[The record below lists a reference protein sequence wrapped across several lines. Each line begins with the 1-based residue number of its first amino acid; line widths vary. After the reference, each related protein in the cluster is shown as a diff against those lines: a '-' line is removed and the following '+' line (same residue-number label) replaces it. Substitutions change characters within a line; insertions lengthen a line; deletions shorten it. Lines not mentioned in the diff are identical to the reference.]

1 MEARKTRQNLN
12 AYLFLLPALLI
23 FGVFFIYPNIEI
35 LYLSLFKWAGVSP
48 NKVFIGL
55 INYIDMVQDREFW
68 ISLVHTLVIAGQSI
82 VIQIPIALVLA
93 ILLNRRMIGSG
104 IYSTVIFLPMVVSL
118 VSVGIIWTWIYDP
131 EFGVLNTILAA
142 MGLESWQMAWLGNVK
157 TAFISVLIV
166 INWIYIGLYTII
178 LMAGLKG
185 ISPEIFDAAKVDGFN
200 EFMITTKIRVPLLK
214 EVIGVIII
222 MCISGSFKS
231 FDLIWVMTGGGPVNS
246 TEIVTTYLYRM
257 AFRRMQ
263 SGYASAIGVMIF
275 LICLLLIL
283 FQLRMMRINPEEQ
296 AE

>member
-1 MEARKTRQNLN
+1 MENRKARQTLN
-12 AYLFLLPALLI
+12 AYLFLLPALII
-23 FGVFFIYPNIEI
+23 FGIFFIYPNIEI

-55 INYIDMVQDREFW
+55 INYLDMFRDNEFW
-68 ISLVHTLVIAGQSI
+68 ISLLHTLVIAGQSI

-93 ILLNRRMIGSG
+93 ILLNRRMAGSG
-104 IYSTVIFLPMVVSL
+104 LYSTIIFLPMVVSL

-131 EFGVLNTILAA
+131 EFGVLNNILAVL
-142 MGLESWQMAWLGNVK
+142 GLESWQLAWLGNVK

-178 LMAGLKG
+178 LMSGLKG
-185 ISPEIFDAAKVDGFN
+185 ISPEIFDAAKVDGFS
-200 EFMITTKIRVPLLK
+200 EFKITTKIRVPLLK
-214 EVIGVIII
+214 EVIGVIVI

-257 AFRRMQ
+257 AFRRLQ
-263 SGYASAIGVMIF
+263 SGYASSIGVMIF
-275 LICLLLIL
+275 LICLVLIL
-283 FQLRMMRINPEEQ
+283 FQLRMMKISPEEQ

>member
-1 MEARKTRQNLN
+1 MENRKARQNLN
-12 AYLFLLPALLI
+12 AYLFLLPALFI
-23 FGVFFIYPNIEI
+23 FGIFFIYPNIEI

-55 INYIDMVQDREFW
+55 INYIDMFGDSEFW
-68 ISLVHTLVIAGQSI
+68 ISLIHTLVIAGQSI

-104 IYSTVIFLPMVVSL
+104 LYSTIIFLPMVVSL

-131 EFGVLNTILAA
+131 EFGVLNNILALL
-142 MGLESWQMAWLGNVK
+142 GLKSWQAAWLGNVK

-178 LMAGLKG
+178 LMSGLKG
-185 ISPEIFDAAKVDGFN
+185 ISPEIFDAAKVDGFS
-200 EFMITTKIRVPLLK
+200 EFKITTKIRVPLLK
-214 EVIGVIII
+214 EVIGVIVI

-257 AFRRMQ
+257 AFRRLQ
-263 SGYASAIGVMIF
+263 SGYASSIGVMIF
-275 LICLLLIL
+275 LICLVIIL
-283 FQLRMMRINPEEQ
+283 FQLRMMKISPEEQ

>member
-1 MEARKTRQNLN
+1 METRKARQNLN
-12 AYLFLLPALLI
+12 AYLFLLPALII
-23 FGVFFIYPNIEI
+23 FGIFFIYPNIEI

-55 INYIDMVQDREFW
+55 INYLDMFRDNEFW
-68 ISLVHTLVIAGQSI
+68 ISLLHTLVIAGQSI

-93 ILLNRRMIGSG
+93 ILLNRRMVGSG
-104 IYSTVIFLPMVVSL
+104 LYSTVIFLPMVVSL

-131 EFGVLNTILAA
+131 EFGVLNNILAVL
-142 MGLESWQMAWLGNVK
+142 GLESWQTAWLGNVK

-178 LMAGLKG
+178 LMSGLKG

-200 EFMITTKIRVPLLK
+200 EFKITTKIRVPLLK
-214 EVIGVIII
+214 EVIGVIVI

-257 AFRRMQ
+257 AFRRLQ
-263 SGYASAIGVMIF
+263 SGYASSIGVMIF
-275 LICLLLIL
+275 LICLVLIL
-283 FQLRMMRINPEEQ
+283 FQLRMMKISPEEQ